1 MIGSVAESDEDRVAP
16 EIPELAEPLVG
27 KGIAVALK
35 VLRSRGLVG
44 KEALYGRYKDT
55 GIDRVERIE
64 KEKGKE
70 KEKEKEKA
78 AKSEAAANKPS
89 SQIFNIDLEYRDDKG
104 RQLTKKEAY
113 RNLCY
118 SFHNKLP
125 SYKKIEKKIKRDE
138 MQQKLMNKDVAV
150 EGITNKYLKNQQL
163 TKDVSYVVLQGKN
176 NNI

>member
-1 MIGSVAESDEDRVAP
+1 M
-16 EIPELAEPLVG
+16 G
-27 KGIAVALK
+27 KGLAIALK

-64 KEKGKE
+64 KEK
-70 KEKEKEKA
+70 A
-78 AKSEAAANKPS
+78 AKGEAATNKPAN
-89 SQIFNIDLEYRDDKG
+89 QTFNIDLEYRDEKG

-118 SFHNKLP
+118 NFHNKLP

-163 TKDVSYVVLQGKN
+163 TKDVPYVVLQGKN

>member
-1 MIGSVAESDEDRVAP
+1 MAVSDEDHALA

-27 KGIAVALK
+27 KGLAVALR

-44 KEALYGRYKDT
+44 KASLYGRYKDT

-64 KEKGKE
+64 KEK
-70 KEKEKEKA
+70 A
-78 AKSEAAANKPS
+78 AKSELSAVGKSTTQN
-89 SQIFNIDLEYRDDKG
+89 NENLTIDLEYRDEKG
-104 RQLTKKEAY
+104 RELTKKEAY

-118 SFHNKLP
+118 NFHNKLP

-138 MQQKLMNKDVAV
+138 MQQKLMNKDVSV

>member
-1 MIGSVAESDEDRVAP
+1 M
-16 EIPELAEPLVG
+16 
-27 KGIAVALK
+27 ALH
-35 VLRSRGLVG
+35 VLRSRGLIG
-44 KEALYGRYKDT
+44 KESLYGRYKDT

-64 KEKGKE
+64 KEK
-70 KEKEKEKA
+70 
-78 AKSEAAANKPS
+78 AAAAKPS
-89 SQIFNIDLEYRDDKG
+89 SSQNLNIDLEYRDEKG
-104 RQLTKKEAY
+104 RELTKKEAY

-150 EGITNKYLKNQQL
+150 EGITHKYLKNQQV